1 MLRILLAVVIFVP
14 PTFDVSAA
22 KLFWKLAAC
31 GIFAEAW
38 PTFLLLKPHLPR
50 ACSGQVN
57 SNHDMAKC
65 LALIPARGGSKGV
78 LRKNIALVGG
88 KPLLAWT
95 IESAL
100 KANCIERVIVSTDDE
115 QIAQVARDLGA
126 EVPFLRPA
134 ELARDDTRRNH
145 PLLHAV
151 EWLAAHENYFP
162 EWVILLQP
170 TSPLRSSDDIEAA
183 FALALD
189 RHADA
194 VVSITPACVHPFWTK
209 KIDETGR
216 LSDFVASNKSET
228 RRQDPLLPTRPMG
241 RSI

>member
-1 MLRILLAVVIFVP
+1 ML
-14 PTFDVSAA
+14 
-22 KLFWKLAAC
+22 
-31 GIFAEAW
+31 
-38 PTFLLLKPHLPR
+38 
-50 ACSGQVN
+50 
-57 SNHDMAKC
+57 KC
-65 LALIPARGGSKGV
+65 LALIPARGGSKGIP
-78 LRKNIALVGG
+78 RKNIALVGG

-134 ELARDDTRRNH
+134 ELARDDTPGVD

-162 EWVILLQP
+162 EWLILLQP

-194 VVSITPACVHPFWTK
+194 VVSTTPACIHPFWTK

-228 RRQDPLLPTRPMG
+228 RRQDLPPAYAPNGAIYLIRRESLLAARNFFGDQTYAYVMPEE
-241 RSI
+241 RSLDLDTAWDLHLADLILRDATDNE